1 MARFL
6 TKEDY
11 QTQIRTEI
19 ISLIA
24 GENLDSPKLLQAENA
39 AVQQMKNHLAGRV
52 DVDSIF
58 SQTGAD
64 RDSFIIL
71 TLIDMTLY
79 HLYSGS
85 SPRDIPEHR
94 STRYEDALKWLR
106 SVARG
111 ETTSNLPL
119 LEEYPGEIR
128 IFSKTPEQH
137 KW

>member
-6 TKEDY
+6 KNTDY

-19 ISLIA
+19 ITLVA
-24 GENLDSPKLLQAENA
+24 GGLNDPKLLQAERS
-39 AVQQMKNHLAGRV
+39 AVGQMKQHMTDRI
-52 DVDSIF
+52 DVETLF
-58 SQTGAD
+58 SKIDAE
-64 RDSFIIL
+64 RDDFIIM

-79 HLYSGS
+79 HLYAGS

-106 SVARG
+106 KVQNGAVA
-111 ETTSNLPL
+111 NLPT
-119 LEEYPGEIR
+119 LEEYKGEIR

>member
-1 MARFL
+1 MDRFL
-6 TKEDY
+6 TNTDY

-19 ISLIA
+19 LTITA
-24 GENLDSPKLLQAENA
+24 GGLDDPKLLQAENA
-39 AVQQMKNHLAGRV
+39 ALGQMKMHFADRI
-52 DVDSIF
+52 DVNAIF
-58 SQTGAD
+58 SKVGTERND
-64 RDSFIIL
+64 FLIM

-106 SVARG
+106 RVQNGAIAD
-111 ETTSNLPL
+111 LPP
-119 LEEYPGEIR
+119 LEQYAGEIR
-128 IFSKTPEQH
+128 IFSKTPEEH